1 METQM
6 REKAVH
12 QMPASIAATVNNP
25 AGTTSNSSA
34 NRPEDMRQGPR
45 AYDSQSRTVVRE
57 RCSGAVSV
65 TLAGGF
71 PRIAKCIDVST
82 IGLSVTTELPIAMSK
97 VYDLQVK
104 AFRNGQAFEF
114 STQAV
119 CVHCTLSG
127 RDFRAG
133 FKFGPMSDKHRAV
146 LDSLLQNQG

>member
-1 METQM
+1 METQVL
-6 REKAVH
+6 EKAVH

-25 AGTTSNSSA
+25 AGTTANSSS
-34 NRPEDMRQGPR
+34 NRPEDRPQQPR
-45 AYDSQSRTVVRE
+45 PSDVQSRNVVRE
-57 RCSGAVSV
+57 RCSGAVSI

-71 PRIAKCIDVST
+71 PRIAKCVDVSA
-82 IGLSVTTELPIAMSK
+82 IGMSVHTELPIAMSK
-97 VYDLQVK
+97 VYDLQIK
-104 AFRNGQAFEF
+104 AFRNGQNFEF

-146 LDSLLQNQG
+146 LDALLQN